1 MKFLNCWIVAMAA
14 LCSFSVTAQPDHRVV
29 KIIVPAPPGGSY
41 DGTARILAQRMSE
54 VTGEP
59 HVVENKPG
67 ANTAIGVE
75 YVVRAVADGRT
86 LVLAGTGM
94 VVNSLTQK
102 MSFSPADLQPVI
114 AIGFERYALLG
125 SSKLQIT
132 SGKGLEKA
140 AAARPGGLN
149 CAAPP
154 GAMGLG
160 CEQLKSR
167 LNGAVTPVP
176 FPGVAPAL
184 QALAGGHV
192 DLAIVPLEQ
201 AGKLVDAKAANVLAV
216 SDRTGSGELAS
227 SETPLFTDIWPG
239 FVMDSVTGLFVPA
252 RTPGTRVQ
260 QLNRALAKVLSEPD
274 TKKRLQDLGQE
285 PAAPDSPESFGV
297 ALANLTARYAQVVR
311 KLGLS
316 IR

>member
-1 MKFLNCWIVAMAA
+1 MKLLTGCIVAIAA
-14 LCSFSVTAQPDHRVV
+14 LCSVPAAAQPDQRLV
-29 KIIVPAPPGGSY
+29 KIIVPAPAGGSY

-75 YVVRAVADGRT
+75 YVVRSAADGRT
-86 LVLAGTGM
+86 IALAGTGM
-94 VVNSLTQK
+94 VINSLTQK

-114 AIGFERYALLG
+114 AVGFERYALLG
-125 SSKLQIT
+125 SAKLQIT

-167 LNGAVTPVP
+167 LNGGVTPIP
-176 FPGVAPAL
+176 FAGVAPAL

-192 DLAIVPLEQ
+192 DLAIVPVEQ
-201 AGKLVDAKAANVLAV
+201 AGKLVEAKLANVLAV
-216 SDRTGSGELAS
+216 TDRAGDLPGSDA
-227 SETPLFTDIWPG
+227 PLFTDIWPG
-239 FVMDSVTGLFVPA
+239 FVMDSVTGLFVPV
-252 RTPGTRVQ
+252 RTSAARVQ
-260 QLNRALAKVLSEPD
+260 QLNRELAKVLAEPD
-274 TKKRLQDLGQE
+274 TRKRLQDLGQQ
-285 PAAPDSPESFGV
+285 PASPDTPESF
-297 ALANLTARYAQVVR
+297 ALALGQLSARYEQVVR